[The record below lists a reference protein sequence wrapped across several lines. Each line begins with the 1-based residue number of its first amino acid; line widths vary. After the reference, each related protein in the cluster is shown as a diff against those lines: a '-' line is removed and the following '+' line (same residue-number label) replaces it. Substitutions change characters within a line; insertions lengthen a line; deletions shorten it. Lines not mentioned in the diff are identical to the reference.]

1 MLKTDTE
8 RKRNLNGEHNA
19 EERNKEYDAKAR
31 SLIVQCIPDRYLDI
45 IKDSNTAGGML
56 KKLDEVFQR
65 KSVFSKLHLRRKLL
79 SLKLGD
85 NKMGEYLYKFES
97 LIRELENL
105 DKKVDEED
113 KICYLL
119 MGLPESYNT
128 VITAIETISEK
139 VTLDFVKTR
148 LLDEELKKVTSN
160 TQEPETIF
168 TANVECYRC
177 YIKGHIARNCKKN
190 NFRGRRMR
198 GRATG
203 HSANYVTND
212 KWSVIAI
219 NNELECNI
227 ADLNNT
233 IKFIIDSGAT
243 ENIIKEEYENCMHN
257 IKELDHTINIKMAN
271 GNIME
276 AKKSGEITIKSQGT
290 FMNIQCIIVPGIA
303 HNLLSVKKMSQKGL
317 QVLFSKYG
325 LHEPHMEMTP

>member
-1 MLKTDTE
+1 
-8 RKRNLNGEHNA
+8 
-19 EERNKEYDAKAR
+19 
-31 SLIVQCIPDRYLDI
+31 
-45 IKDSNTAGGML
+45 
-56 KKLDEVFQR
+56 
-65 KSVFSKLHLRRKLL
+65 
-79 SLKLGD
+79 
-85 NKMGEYLYKFES
+85 
-97 LIRELENL
+97 
-105 DKKVDEED
+105 
-113 KICYLL
+113 

-160 TQEPETIF
+160 TEEPETIF

-177 YIKGHIARNCKKN
+177 LKKGHIARNCKKN

-219 NNELECNI
+219 NNELECNL

-276 AKKSGEITIKSQGT
+276 AKKSGEITIKSQGIK
-290 FMNIQCIIVPGIA
+290 MNIQCIIVPGIA
-303 HNLLSVKKMSQKGL
+303 HNLLSVNKMSQKGL
-317 QVLFSKYG
+317 QVLFSKYVDETSSVLFATITLNWG
-325 LHEPHMEMTP
+325 WPRVERAITSSGRVIALVQAIADGVGFEIVDDNETSCACINDVGPLHVLPWLILLIDDNSESTAGSINLLFHSNHYLLYPQFFERKECDVGSKM